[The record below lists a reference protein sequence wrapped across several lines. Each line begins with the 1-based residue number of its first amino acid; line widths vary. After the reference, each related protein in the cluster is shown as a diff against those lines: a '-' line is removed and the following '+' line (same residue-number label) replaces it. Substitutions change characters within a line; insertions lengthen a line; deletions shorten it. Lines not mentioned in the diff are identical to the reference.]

1 MAHIGCYVP
10 CTHAEIPPI
19 DAIFARA
26 GAGDTQLK
34 GMLASKRNTHLG
46 ISTFMSEMLEMSSI
60 LHSASANSLL
70 IIDELGRGTSSTD
83 GFALAWALS
92 EFLIENVKCFTLF
105 ATHFH
110 DLGNLEKCYP
120 NIVSNVHVKA
130 LISDRD
136 VDALEVSLLYKVV
149 SGVGHE
155 SLGIHV
161 AQVVGFPS
169 ECIKLSTSLTV
180 DSEEV
185 SEVVK
190 FIDHVREG
198 EANLSLSDCVT
209 MYSSVNAAFLPQ

>member
-1 MAHIGCYVP
+1 
-10 CTHAEIPPI
+10 
-19 DAIFARA
+19 
-26 GAGDTQLK
+26 
-34 GMLASKRNTHLG
+34 
-46 ISTFMSEMLEMSSI
+46 MSLWEV
-60 LHSASANSLL
+60 L
-70 IIDELGRGTSSTD
+70 IVR
-83 GFALAWALS
+83 
-92 EFLIENVKCFTLF
+92 FLIENVKCFTLF

-169 ECIKLSTSLTV
+169 ECIK
-180 DSEEV
+180 V
-185 SEVVK
+185 S
-190 FIDHVREG
+190 IYGIIWR
-198 EANLSLSDCVT
+198 
-209 MYSSVNAAFLPQ
+209 LPKKSCRPR

>member
-92 EFLIENVKCFTLF
+92 E
-105 ATHFH
+105 
-110 DLGNLEKCYP
+110 
-120 NIVSNVHVKA
+120 
-130 LISDRD
+130 
-136 VDALEVSLLYKVV
+136 
-149 SGVGHE
+149 
-155 SLGIHV
+155 
-161 AQVVGFPS
+161 
-169 ECIKLSTSLTV
+169 
-180 DSEEV
+180 
-185 SEVVK
+185 
-190 FIDHVREG
+190 
-198 EANLSLSDCVT
+198 
-209 MYSSVNAAFLPQ
+209 